1 MIPIKVRKTE
11 LVAFRI
17 EAEMKKNIEQIATD
31 NVATSSD
38 VIRHAID
45 NLINGI

>member
-1 MIPIKVRKTE
+1 MIPKKVKKTE
-11 LVAFRI
+11 FVAFRV
-17 EAEMKKNIEQIATD
+17 EADMKRSIEQIATD

-45 NLINGI
+45 NLIKSV

>member
-1 MIPIKVRKTE
+1 MIPTRVKKTE

-45 NLINGI
+45 NLIKSV